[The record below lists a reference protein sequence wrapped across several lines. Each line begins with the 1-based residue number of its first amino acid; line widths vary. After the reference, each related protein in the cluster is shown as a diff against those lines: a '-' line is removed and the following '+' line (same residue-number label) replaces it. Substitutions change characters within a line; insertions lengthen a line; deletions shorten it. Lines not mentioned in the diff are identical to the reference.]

1 MKNQKAIAGL
11 ILASFFSLAVGSATG
26 IPVLGIFGAI
36 VALSFF
42 AKREELSFLTAID
55 TTELAAALGDYYR
68 ENRDIMVTKLLLDPA
83 MSDKFGVYDNV
94 TDELPLPNLAV
105 SNIIK
110 PGVVKTFAATEDAL
124 AFGARILKVRDIK
137 YDLFITPTDLH
148 KKWLA
153 YNRTNRRTD
162 GSHDP
167 WEIPFEEFILN
178 YIMGSAREQ
187 LYLSAIFNGTYN
199 GAGTTPASTM
209 TGFNTLV
216 TSLIAAEEASAGTG
230 IVPVTADDPTASN
243 IITVVESVYDGLG
256 EAYKNVPTQ
265 MFANPTL
272 FNYYV
277 RKYRTD
283 FGANN
288 DYEGMKVGRV
298 TIDGT
303 MCELVREPGLGTSNR
318 LICGPKDNFAYG
330 CDTAAT
336 ATMDIQ
342 KFDRGLKI
350 LGDFKAGVQFN
361 LIEGALSVNE
371 LASDGL
377 GA

>member
-1 MKNQKAIAGL
+1 VKTNRIIAGVL
-11 ILASFFSLAVGSATG
+11 IAAVFSLFVGGATG
-26 IPVLGIFGAI
+26 IPALGIFGAVI
-36 VALSFF
+36 ALSF
-42 AKREELSFLTAID
+42 AVKKENLAFLTAID
-55 TTELAAALGDYYR
+55 TTELTTALGDYYR
-68 ENRDIMVTKLLLDPA
+68 ENRDIMVTQLLLDPTL
-83 MSDKFGVYDNV
+83 SDKFAVYDDV
-94 TDELPLPNLAV
+94 TDELPLPNLDVAD
-105 SNIIK
+105 IIK
-110 PGVVKTFAATEDAL
+110 PGVVKTFAATTGAL

-137 YDLFITPTDLH
+137 YDLFIVPTDLH

-153 YNRTNRRTD
+153 YKRSNRRTD

-167 WEIPFEEFILN
+167 WEMPFEEFILN
-178 YIMGSAREQ
+178 YIMQAARNQ
-187 LYLSAIFNGTYN
+187 LYLKGIFLGSYN
-199 GAGTTPASTM
+199 AAGTTPGSTL
-209 TGFNTLV
+209 TGFNSLV
-216 TSLIAAEEASAGTG
+216 TSLVASSDIT
-230 IVPVTADDPTASN
+230 PVNVADPTDSN
-243 IITVVESVYDGLG
+243 IITVVEGVYDGLD

-277 RKYRTD
+277 RKYRGE

-288 DYEGMKVGRV
+288 DYEGMKNGRV
-298 TIDGT
+298 LIDGT

-330 CDTAAT
+330 CDTQAT

-377 GA
+377 GS

>member
-1 MKNQKAIAGL
+1 MKTNKALLGVLFSGL
-11 ILASFFSLAVGSATG
+11 FSLAIGTATG
-26 IPVLGIFGAI
+26 IPAVGIFVAI
-36 VALSFF
+36 LVLSFF
-42 AKREELSFLTAID
+42 TKAPELSLMTAID

-68 ENRDIMVTKLLLDPA
+68 ENRDILNTQMLLDPTL
-83 MSDKFGVYDNV
+83 SDKFTIYDDV
-94 TDELPLPNLAV
+94 TDELPLPNLEVA
-105 SNIIK
+105 NIIK
-110 PGVVKTFAATEDAL
+110 PGVVKTFSGTSDAL
-124 AFGARILKVRDIK
+124 AFDAEILKVRDIK
-137 YDLFITPTDLH
+137 YDLFVVPTDLH
-148 KKWLA
+148 KQWLA
-153 YNRTNRRTD
+153 YKRSNRRAD

-167 WEIPFEEFILN
+167 FELPFEQFIMEH
-178 YIMGSAREQ
+178 IMKAARNQ

-199 GAGTTPASTM
+199 AGGSTPASTM
-209 TGFNTLV
+209 TGYATLV
-216 TSLIAAEEASAGTG
+216 TSLIAAEVATPGTG
-230 IVPVTADDPTASN
+230 IVPVSVADPTSSN
-243 IITVVESVYDGLG
+243 IIDIVEATYDGLD

-283 FGANN
+283 YGGNT
-288 DYEGMKVGRV
+288 DYDGMKSGRV

-318 LICGPKDNFAYG
+318 LICGPKSNFAYG

-336 ATMDIQ
+336 AVMDIQ

-361 LIEGALSVNE
+361 FITKALSVNE
-371 LASDGL
+371 LVSDGIV
-377 GA
+377 

>member
-1 MKNQKAIAGL
+1 MKTQKAIAGL
-11 ILASFFSLAVGSATG
+11 ILAAFFSLAVGSATG

-36 VALSFF
+36 VALSFI
-42 AKREELSFLTAID
+42 AKREQLSFLTAID
-55 TTELAAALGDYYR
+55 TTELASVLGDYYR
-68 ENRDIMVTKLLLDPA
+68 ENRDIMVTKLLLDPT

-110 PGVVKTFAATEDAL
+110 PGVVKTFAATSGAL
-124 AFGARILKVRDIK
+124 DFGARILKVRDIK
-137 YDLFITPTDLH
+137 YDLFLVPTDLH

-153 YNRTNRRTD
+153 YNRTGRRSD

-167 WEIPFEEFILN
+167 YEIPFEEFILN

-199 GAGTTPASTM
+199 AVGTTPAATM

-216 TSLIAAEEASAGTG
+216 TSLIAATDV
-230 IVPVTADDPTASN
+230 VPVTADDPTASN
-243 IITVVESVYDGLG
+243 IITVVESVYDGLS

-265 MFANPTL
+265 MFANPTN
-272 FNYYV
+272 FNRYV
-277 RKYRTD
+277 RKYRELY
-283 FGANN
+283 GANN
-288 DYEGMKVGRV
+288 DYAGMKAGRV
-298 TIDGT
+298 MIDGT
-303 MCELVREPGLGTSNR
+303 NCELVREPGLGSSNR

-330 CDTAAT
+330 CDTTAT

-377 GA
+377 GS